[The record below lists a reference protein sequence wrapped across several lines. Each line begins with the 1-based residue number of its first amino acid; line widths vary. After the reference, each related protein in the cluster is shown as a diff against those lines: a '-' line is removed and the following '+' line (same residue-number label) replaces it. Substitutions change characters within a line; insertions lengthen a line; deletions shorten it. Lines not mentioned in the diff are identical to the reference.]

1 MPQEK
6 KYDIT
11 PLSDCLATLLG
22 PGGCPWDKEQTHQ
35 SIRQNFLE
43 EAHEVVETIDQNDLP
58 HMQEELGDVLLQV
71 LFHSMIAEKN
81 GEFTFEDVVEGIT
94 QKMIRRHPH
103 VFGEKDAK
111 DSGEVLR
118 NWEAIKLEEHG
129 ADAEKTIMTKLPPTL
144 PALMRAEKVQEKA
157 RRVGFDWEDN
167 QDAWDKVYEELDELK
182 EAMAQESNVREEL
195 GDVLFSVVNIARFA
209 KVDAETALKG
219 TTDKFIRRFQYLEKK
234 AYEEK
239 RELSTYSLSE
249 LDRWWDEAKKLE
261 TK

>member
-1 MPQEK
+1 
-6 KYDIT
+6 
-11 PLSDCLATLLG
+11 
-22 PGGCPWDKEQTHQ
+22 
-35 SIRQNFLE
+35 
-43 EAHEVVETIDQNDLP
+43 
-58 HMQEELGDVLLQV
+58 
-71 LFHSMIAEKN
+71 
-81 GEFTFEDVVEGIT
+81 
-94 QKMIRRHPH
+94 
-103 VFGEKDAK
+103 
-111 DSGEVLR
+111 
-118 NWEAIKLEEHG
+118 
-129 ADAEKTIMTKLPPTL
+129 
-144 PALMRAEKVQEKA
+144 MRAEKVQEKA

-167 QDAWDKVYEELDELK
+167 QGAWDKVYEELDELK
-182 EAMAQESNVREEL
+182 EAIEQESNVREEL